1 MGGVDQI
8 RKSHFYSKSCASGT
22 DLFRGIVK
30 FQSLAANHGDQPV
43 NILPSLSQSIETFSL
58 DVARML
64 QNMNNDTLAKA
75 LFELLGDQQ
84 ATIAKLLEQ
93 IDPTPPQETTSYA
106 WLWWMFLF
114 GVFFISVVLCVGI
127 GLDCKV
133 HQK

>member
-1 MGGVDQI
+1 LSFSEI
-8 RKSHFYSKSCASGT
+8 SK
-22 DLFRGIVK
+22 
-30 FQSLAANHGDQPV
+30 
-43 NILPSLSQSIETFSL
+43 
-58 DVARML
+58 
-64 QNMNNDTLAKA
+64 
-75 LFELLGDQQ
+75 

-133 HQK
+133 HQKFAHPRCTCREFYKEFEKEIAEVLHEVEV